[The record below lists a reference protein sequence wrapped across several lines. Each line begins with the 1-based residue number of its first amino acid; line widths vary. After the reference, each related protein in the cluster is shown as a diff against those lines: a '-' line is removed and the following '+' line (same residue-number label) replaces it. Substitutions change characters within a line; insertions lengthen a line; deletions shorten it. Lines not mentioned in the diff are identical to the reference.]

1 MAYVSNDS
9 GRSEVLVRRFASP
22 SDGPTSEPETVSVF
36 VSRRHGTAMGGWWQ
50 RAVLHSGGWHRHG
63 GRCEHRREN
72 LGRCAP
78 CSLSDS
84 PLTRRLGRRFRRISF
99 SDCDA
104 CRPRHVSSV
113 HDLVE
118 PFGWPSRP
126 TWILIASTAESK
138 MGSSLSPDL
147 PMRLVLPMKTI
158 GLCLLKSRLL
168 LRQLMLRP
176 PMDTLLGDA
185 VGASSLSS

>member
-1 MAYVSNDS
+1 
-9 GRSEVLVRRFASP
+9 
-22 SDGPTSEPETVSVF
+22 
-36 VSRRHGTAMGGWWQ
+36 
-50 RAVLHSGGWHRHG
+50 
-63 GRCEHRREN
+63 
-72 LGRCAP
+72 
-78 CSLSDS
+78 
-84 PLTRRLGRRFRRISF
+84 
-99 SDCDA
+99 
-104 CRPRHVSSV
+104 
-113 HDLVE
+113 
-118 PFGWPSRP
+118 
-126 TWILIASTAESK
+126 